1 MTMKIGATSY
11 VFRYLLADVSRAPK
25 MWEFLVLARNSGLE
39 RLQVCENA
47 RPLQLSCSEWRT
59 LRTRANE
66 LGLDITLG
74 CTTLDVELVTQ
85 YLDRVDAIEG
95 VELRI
100 VLERAGDNRISSRE
114 IHGFLDGVVPI
125 LEKRGKRL
133 AIENHF
139 DIPCRDLAEAV
150 QDYPK
155 EAVGFCLDVANSL
168 RNFEDLNA
176 VFELLGPRALMYHL
190 KDYRLTGSNVG
201 FAVTGTPFGEGQID
215 RRMLLQ
221 RIFEHTQSP
230 EIYLETWTPQT
241 GDWETDV
248 ATDSRFLAAS
258 IRNLRMELAMSVSAF
273 IARTTKIHE
282 KAD

>member
-1 MTMKIGATSY
+1 MTIKIGATSY
-11 VFRYLLADVSRAPK
+11 VFRYLLADAARAPK
-25 MWEFLVLARNSGLE
+25 LWELLVLARNAGLE

-47 RPLQLSCSEWRT
+47 RPLQLSCSEWGA
-59 LRTRANE
+59 LRARADE

-74 CTTLDVELVTQ
+74 CTTLDVQLVTQ
-85 YLDRVDAIEG
+85 YLDRMDAIG
-95 VELRI
+95 DIELRI
-100 VLERAGDNRISSRE
+100 VLERECSVRVSSRE
-114 IHGFLDGVVPI
+114 IHEFLDGVVPI
-125 LEKRGKRL
+125 LQKRGKRL

-155 EAVGFCLDVANSL
+155 ETVGFCIDVANSL

-201 FAVTGTPFGEGQID
+201 FAVTGAPFGEGQID
-215 RRMLLQ
+215 RRTLFQ
-221 RIFEHTQSP
+221 RVFEQTKSP

-248 ATDSRFLAAS
+248 AADSRFLATS
-258 IRNLRMELAMSVSAF
+258 IQNLKRSWL
-273 IARTTKIHE
+273 
-282 KAD
+282 

>member
-1 MTMKIGATSY
+1 MSIKIGATSY
-11 VFRYLLADVSRAPK
+11 VFRYLLADIARAPK
-25 MWEFLVLARNSGLE
+25 MWEFLVLARNAGLE

-47 RPLQLSCSEWRT
+47 RPLQLSCSEWEN

-74 CTTLDVELVTQ
+74 CTTLDLQLVTQ
-85 YLDRVDAIEG
+85 YLDRVDAIG
-95 VELRI
+95 KRELRI
-100 VLERAGDNRISSRE
+100 VLEREGGGRISSRE

-150 QDYPK
+150 AGYPE

-176 VFELLGPRALMYHL
+176 VFELLGSRALMYHL

-201 FAVTGTPFGEGQID
+201 FAVTGTPFGEGQIE
-215 RRMLLQ
+215 RRKLFQ
-221 RIFEHTQSP
+221 RIFEHTKSP

-241 GDWETDV
+241 GNWEADV
-248 ATDSRFLAAS
+248 ASDSQFLASS
-258 IRNLRMELAMSVSAF
+258 IENLKKELAMSASQAHSHAV
-273 IARTTKIHE
+273 
-282 KAD
+282 

>member
-1 MTMKIGATSY
+1 MWD
-11 VFRYLLADVSRAPK
+11 FLA
-25 MWEFLVLARNSGLE
+25 LARDAGLE

-47 RPLQLSCSEWRT
+47 RPLQLSCSDWES
-59 LRTRANE
+59 LRMRADE

-74 CTTLDVELVTQ
+74 CTTLDVQVVMQ
-85 YLDRVDAIEG
+85 YLDRMDAIGE

-100 VLERAGDNRISSRE
+100 VLEREGDRRVSSRE
-114 IHGFLDGVVPI
+114 IHEFLDSVVPI
-125 LEKRGKRL
+125 LQKRGKRL

-139 DIPCRDLAEAV
+139 DIPCRTLAEAV
-150 QDYPK
+150 QDYPE

-215 RRMLLQ
+215 RRKLLQ
-221 RIFEHTQSP
+221 HIFEHTPSP
-230 EIYLETWTPQT
+230 EMYLETWTPQT
-241 GDWETDV
+241 GDWGTDV
-248 ATDSRFLAAS
+248 ATDSHFLAAS
-258 IRNLRMELAMSVSAF
+258 IRNLRMELAMSAF
-273 IARTTKIHE
+273 PHS
-282 KAD
+282 

>member
-1 MTMKIGATSY
+1 
-11 VFRYLLADVSRAPK
+11 
-25 MWEFLVLARNSGLE
+25 MWAFLELARNAGLE

-47 RPLQLSCSEWRT
+47 RPLQLSCSEWGV
-59 LRTRANE
+59 LRTRADE
-66 LGLDITLG
+66 LGLDVALG
-74 CTTLDVELVTQ
+74 CTTLDVQLVTQ
-85 YLDRVDAIEG
+85 YLDRMDAIG
-95 VELRI
+95 AVELRI
-100 VLERAGDNRISSRE
+100 VLEREGDRRVSSRE

-125 LEKRGKRL
+125 LQKRGKRL

-139 DIPCRDLAEAV
+139 DIPCRTLAEAV

-155 EAVGFCLDVANSL
+155 DAVGFCLDVANSL

-190 KDYRLTGSNVG
+190 KDYRLAGSNVG

-215 RRMLLQ
+215 RRMLFQ

-230 EIYLETWTPQT
+230 EVYLETWTPQT

-248 ATDSRFLAAS
+248 ASDSQFLAAS
-258 IRNLRMELAMSVSAF
+258 IRNLKRELAMSASL
-273 IARTTKIHE
+273 HS
-282 KAD
+282 